1 MKPIPQ
7 AAALALHDGL
17 VCLVTA
23 KSGLR
28 WVVPKGKI
36 EPGQT
41 ARDAAQAEAWEEA
54 GLLGAASSAPIGTYS
69 YTKFDIE
76 YEVAV
81 FLLHVTTIRNKWPEY
96 RHRER
101 QWYTPHEAVE
111 LIHEPVL
118 RQILLEATADFLAA
132 TA

>member
-7 AAALALHDGL
+7 AAALALHEGR

-23 KSGLR
+23 KSGWR

-54 GLLGAASSAPIGTYS
+54 GLLGQASDSAIGTYT
-69 YTKFDIE
+69 YAKFE
-76 YEVAV
+76 NLYEVAV
-81 FLLHVTTIRNKWPEY
+81 YRLDVTTIRDKWPEF
-96 RHRER
+96 RRRDR
-101 QWYTPHEAVE
+101 QWYTPQEAAR
-111 LIHEPVL
+111 LIYESEL
-118 RQILLEATADFLAA
+118 RQILLEATADLLV
-132 TA
+132 TTQ

>member
-7 AAALALHDGL
+7 AAALALHDGR

-23 KSGLR
+23 KSGWR

-36 EPGQT
+36 ETGQT

-54 GLLGAASSAPIGTYS
+54 GLLGKVSASPLGS
-69 YTKFDIE
+69 YIYAKFE
-76 YEVAV
+76 NLYEVQV
-81 FLLHVTTIRNKWPEY
+81 YRLDVITIRNKWPEF
-96 RHRER
+96 RRRDR
-101 QWYTPHEAVE
+101 QWYTPHEAAN
-111 LIHEPVL
+111 LIHESEL
-118 RQILLEATADFLAA
+118 RQILMDATADILAA

>member
-7 AAALALHDGL
+7 AAALALHDGR

-23 KSGLR
+23 KSGWR
-28 WVVPKGKI
+28 WVIPKGKI

-54 GLLGAASSAPIGTYS
+54 GVLGAASANPIGTYT
-69 YTKFDIE
+69 YTKFE
-76 YEVAV
+76 NLYEVAV
-81 FLLHVTTIRNKWPEY
+81 YRLEVTTIREKWPEH

-101 QWYTPHEAVE
+101 QWFTPHEAAE
-111 LIHEPVL
+111 LIHEPEL
-118 RQILLEATADFLAA
+118 RQILLEATAHLFAA